1 MIVVPNDSITVTLG
15 VGSGPYQKTLAMS
28 LLRAG
33 MLKRVMSSGLHLEMQ
48 DPTPDGSLRVV
59 ERFSW
64 FGHANRVFWG
74 IKRRLPES
82 LQPRPPV
89 MLMARLT
96 DRLWSK
102 RIPPCTIFHG
112 WMGLSLA
119 CLLKAKGQGTITL
132 LENPA
137 RHPRHWHQ
145 AGVEECERF
154 GIAPRERSTTLP
166 APLIR
171 RMEQEFELCDRIV
184 LPSTLS
190 QRSFTECGLGRKT
203 VVVKPA
209 VDTDLFAPRPLEER
223 SCFRACFVGRV
234 ELAKGAGYLLQAW
247 RRLALPNA
255 ELVLVGDV
263 KPEMRSLLRT
273 YADATVR
280 TLGVLPA
287 RALTQRYR
295 ESDLFVFPSV
305 NEGLAQVLLEAM
317 SSGLPVVA
325 SDHSG
330 ADDLVTEGKDGF
342 IVPVRD
348 VDRLAEAILWCYQH
362 RNETIAMG
370 LAAREKI
377 ESQFTLAHY
386 DQRLITLYKSLV
398 T

>member
-15 VGSGPYQKTLAMS
+15 IGSGPYQKTLPIS
-28 LLRAG
+28 LLQAG
-33 MLKRVMSSGLHLEMQ
+33 MLKRVMSSGLYLEMQ
-48 DPTPDGSLRVV
+48 DPAPDGSLQVV
-59 ERFSW
+59 ERFAV

-74 IKRRLPES
+74 IRRRLPPK
-82 LQPRPPV
+82 LRPPA
-89 MLMARLT
+89 MFMTKLA
-96 DRLWSK
+96 DRLCSV

-119 CLLKAKGQGTITL
+119 CLQKAKRQGTITL

-137 RHPRHWHQ
+137 RHPRHWRQ
-145 AGVEECERF
+145 AGVDECKRF
-154 GIAPRERSTTLP
+154 GIAPQRSTVLP

-171 RMEQEFELCDRIV
+171 RLEQEFQLCDRIV

-190 QRSFTECGLGRKT
+190 QRSFSEFGLGRKT
-203 VVVKPA
+203 VVVKLA
-209 VDTDLFAPRPLEER
+209 VDTDFFAMRPLEER
-223 SCFRACFVGRV
+223 SRFRACFVGRV
-234 ELAKGAGYLLQAW
+234 ELAKGVSYLLQAW

-273 YADATVR
+273 YADSTVR
-280 TLGVLPA
+280 TLGVVPLPA
-287 RALTQRYR
+287 LKQSYR

-348 VDRLAEAILWCYQH
+348 VDHMAEAILWCYQH
-362 RNETIAMG
+362 RNETLAMG
-370 LAAREKI
+370 RAARAKI

-386 DQRLITLYKSLV
+386 NQRMIELYKSLA